1 MTKEIRE
8 NKKKL
13 KLFHKIFIGLFLG
26 IAAGAVLSAA
36 GKEQPFV
43 VALLPWLE
51 LLGDIFLR
59 LITMVVVPLVFFSII
74 SGVSNLNEIK
84 KLRSVGIKTL
94 LFFFTTGFFAIGTG
108 LLMANI
114 FKPGSGINI
123 GEISGAVVEMKE
135 LPTVFESILG
145 IFPAN
150 IFESLAQGEMLHII
164 SFGIFIGAGLLLM
177 GEKGAPIIELVD
189 KISDLMYKVV
199 DLVIKFTPIGVF
211 GLMAKAVTTFGVGIF
226 GPVFK
231 FILVD
236 YGANIFNIAVW
247 YSLILYFIAKVN
259 PLKFYKKAFQPWAI
273 AFSTCSSAAA
283 LPVTMKVAM
292 NEIGIPKETSSFV
305 LPLGATVN
313 MNGTGIYFGIVV
325 MFAAQ
330 LYGINIGINQQ
341 IMLVLTATMLSIGCA
356 AAPQTGLIISIALLT
371 GLGIPLDGI
380 ALIAGVYRIV
390 DQIHTSTNALGDLVV
405 ATSVSALEG
414 DLDRDVFKHGG
425 MFADDL
431 GEKVEVTNAE

>member
-1 MTKEIRE
+1 MT
-8 NKKKL
+8 KKKL

-26 IAAGAVLSAA
+26 ILSGAILSAV
-36 GKEQPFV
+36 GKDDPFV
-43 VALLPWLE
+43 VSLLPWLG

-59 LITMVVVPLVFFSII
+59 LIRMVVVPLVFFSII
-74 SGVSNLNEIK
+74 SGVANLSEIR

-94 LFFFTTGFFAIGTG
+94 GFFFFSGFLAIGTG
-108 LLMANI
+108 ILMANI
-114 FKPGSGINI
+114 FKPGAGLNI
-123 GEISGAVVEMKE
+123 AELGAGVVEIKE

-177 GEKGAPIIELVD
+177 GERGATIIDLVD
-189 KISDLMYKVV
+189 RLSDMMYKVV
-199 DLVIKFTPIGVF
+199 DLVIQFTPIGVF

-236 YGANIFNIAVW
+236 YGANIFNIAIW

-259 PLKFYKKAFQPWAI
+259 PWKFYKKAFQPWAI

-283 LPVTMKVAM
+283 LPVTMKVGTDD
-292 NEIGIPKETSSFV
+292 IGVPKETSSFV

-330 LYGINIGINQQ
+330 LYGVDISFSQQ

-405 ATSVSALEG
+405 ATSVAATEG
-414 DLDRDVFKHGG
+414 DLDRDIFEHGSALKKEALN
-425 MFADDL
+425 MD
-431 GEKVEVTNAE
+431 

>member
-1 MTKEIRE
+1 M
-8 NKKKL
+8 KKRKL

-26 IAAGAVLSAA
+26 IVLGAILSAI
-36 GKEQPFV
+36 GKDQPFV
-43 VALLPWLE
+43 VKLLPWLG

-59 LITMVVVPLVFFSII
+59 LIRMVVVPLVLFSIT
-74 SGVSNLNEIK
+74 SGVSNLTEIK
-84 KLRSVGIKTL
+84 KLRSIGTKTVI
-94 LFFFTTGFFAIGTG
+94 FFFLTGFLSIGTG
-108 LLMANI
+108 LIMANI
-114 FKPGSGINI
+114 FKPGAGLNI
-123 GEISGAVVEMKE
+123 AELGAGTVEMRE

-145 IFPAN
+145 LFPAN

-177 GEKGAPIIELVD
+177 GERAKPIVDLVD
-189 KISDLMYKVV
+189 RCSEMMYKVV
-199 DLVIKFTPIGVF
+199 DIVIQFTPIGVF
-211 GLMAKAVTTFGVGIF
+211 GLMAQAVTTFGVGIF

-247 YSLILYFIAKVN
+247 YSLILFFIARVN
-259 PLKFYKKAFQPWAI
+259 PLKFYKKSFQPWAI

-283 LPVTMKVAM
+283 LPVTMKVGT
-292 NEIGIPKETSSFV
+292 NELGIPKETASFI
-305 LPLGATVN
+305 LPLGATAN

-330 LYGINIGINQQ
+330 LYGIPISIGQQ
-341 IMLVLTATMLSIGCA
+341 VMLVLTATMLSIGCA

-390 DQIHTSTNALGDLVV
+390 DQIHTSTNALGDLMVGT
-405 ATSVSALEG
+405 AVSALEG
-414 DLDRDVFKHGG
+414 DLDREVFNHGG
-425 MFADDL
+425 MFA
-431 GEKVEVTNAE
+431 TNNISNGLKENV

>member
-1 MTKEIRE
+1 MAKE
-8 NKKKL
+8 KKKL

-26 IAAGAVLSAA
+26 IIAGIILSAV
-36 GKEQPFV
+36 GNENPTV
-43 VALLPWLE
+43 VAIMPWLG
-51 LLGDIFLR
+51 LLGDLFLR
-59 LITMVVVPLVFFSII
+59 LIKMVVVPLVLFSII
-74 SGVSNLNEIK
+74 SGVANLNEIT
-84 KLRSVGIKTL
+84 KLRSVGVKTL
-94 LFFFTTGFFAIGTG
+94 LFFFVSGFFAIGTG
-108 LLMANI
+108 IVMANI
-114 FKPGSGINI
+114 FKPGAGLNI
-123 GEISGAVVEMKE
+123 AELSAGVVEIKE
-135 LPTVFESILG
+135 LPSVFDSILG

-164 SFGIFIGAGLLLM
+164 SFGIIIGVGLLM
-177 GEKGAPIIELVD
+177 MEEKGKPIIDLVD
-189 KISDLMYKVV
+189 RLSDMMYNVV
-199 DLVIKFTPIGVF
+199 DIVIKFTPLGVF
-211 GLMAKAVTTFGVGIF
+211 GLMAKAVATFGVGIF

-247 YSLILYFIAKVN
+247 YSLILYFVAKVN

-283 LPVTMKVAM
+283 LPVTMKVGTDD
-292 NEIGIPKETSSFV
+292 IGIPKETASFV

-313 MNGTGIYFGIVV
+313 MNGTGIYFGVVV

-330 LYGINIGINQQ
+330 LYGIDISISQQ
-341 IMLVLTATMLSIGCA
+341 IMLVFTAVMLSIGAA

-405 ATSVSALEG
+405 ATTVSAIEG
-414 DLDRDVFKHGG
+414 DLDREIF
-425 MFADDL
+425 DDKKL
-431 GEKVEVTNAE
+431 VGDEKLDLV